1 MQNVE
6 KSAKTI
12 SIVKVR
18 VIEKDVIMVLEVIIS
33 EPWHDKTSKMT
44 CSPSEESDQPGRL
57 PSLIRVI
64 TVCSMGSQGP
74 SVYIQKVRTD
84 QTGRMPKLILSHPWA
99 HIILL
104 VLSCC
109 GSFVIKEFRSHMKT
123 CLCYNLGQAVC

>member
-6 KSAKTI
+6 KSARTI

-33 EPWHDKTSKMT
+33 EQWHDKTSKMT
-44 CSPSEESDQPGRL
+44 CSPSEDSDQPGRL

-74 SVYIQKVRTD
+74 SVSSYRK
-84 QTGRMPKLILSHPWA
+84 
-99 HIILL
+99 
-104 VLSCC
+104 
-109 GSFVIKEFRSHMKT
+109 
-123 CLCYNLGQAVC
+123 